1 MLEIIPYE
9 PDEMFDE
16 ETNKFVK
23 VRSKERVFH
32 FEHSLAAISV
42 WEAKYRKPFLS
53 NKAITPEQLIDYIC
67 MMNLDDDFNPNMLA
81 PENITEITEYMA
93 DTNPTATV
101 ISSSD
106 DNNRNSRTIMTSEV
120 IYAWMAN
127 AGIPFECDKW
137 NVNRLLMLVS
147 VISEFNKPRKQ
158 MSEAEI
164 LRRQHEINQKRL
176 AAMKNQNEEGE

>member
-1 MLEIIPYE
+1 
-9 PDEMFDE
+9 
-16 ETNKFVK
+16 
-23 VRSKERVFH
+23 
-32 FEHSLAAISV
+32 
-42 WEAKYRKPFLS
+42 
-53 NKAITPEQLIDYIC
+53 
-67 MMNLDDDFNPNMLA
+67 
-81 PENITEITEYMA
+81 MA

-106 DNNRNSRTIMTSEV
+106 DNDRNSRTIMTSEV

-164 LRRQHEINQKRL
+164 LRRQREINQKRL
-176 AAMKNQNEEGE
+176 AAMENQNEEGE

>member
-9 PDEMFDE
+9 PNEMFDE
-16 ETNKFVK
+16 ESNKFVK
-23 VRSKERVFH
+23 VRSTGTVFH
-32 FEHSLAAISV
+32 FEHYLDDISK

-53 NKAITPEQLIDYIC
+53 NKTITPEQLIDYIC
-67 MMNLDDDFNPNMLA
+67 MMNLDDNFNPNVLA
-81 PENITEITEYMA
+81 PENITEITEYMSDA
-93 DTNPTATV
+93 NPTATV
-101 ISSSD
+101 ISSTD

-127 AGIPFECDKW
+127 AGIPFECDQW
-137 NVNRLLMLVS
+137 NINRLLVLVS

-164 LRRQHEINQKRL
+164 LRRQREINQKRL
-176 AAMKNQNEEGE
+176 AAMEKQNKEGE

>member
-9 PDEMFDE
+9 RNEMFDE
-16 ETNKFVK
+16 ETNRFVK
-23 VRSKERVFH
+23 VRSEGIVFH
-32 FEHSLAAISV
+32 FEHSLSAISV
-42 WEAKYRKPFLS
+42 WEAKYRKPFIS
-53 NKAITPEQLIDYIC
+53 NKSISPEELIDYIC
-67 MMNLDDDFNPNMLA
+67 MMNLDDDFDINLLT
-81 PENITEITEYMA
+81 PENITEITEYIG

-101 ISSSD
+101 ITST

-137 NVNRLLMLVS
+137 NVNRLLILVS
-147 VISEFNKPRKQ
+147 VISEFNKPRKK

-176 AAMKNQNEEGE
+176 AMEQENNKGE